1 MDYNKKAL
9 RNSLHVNT
17 LHDSADEGRITTKGE
32 TSNEII
38 VPHTTKQRN
47 GREIVAKRFDVY

>member
-1 MDYNKKAL
+1 M
-9 RNSLHVNT
+9 HVNT

-38 VPHTTKQRN
+38 VPHTTKQRE
-47 GREIVAKRFDVY
+47 GREIDVKRFDVY